1 MFLLYFFDKTAIFL
15 LFNKLYVR
23 IVKVFGRFY
32 VISQNIREKI
42 CLISK

>member
-1 MFLLYFFDKTAIFL
+1 MIFFAKTAIFL

-23 IVKVFGRFY
+23 LVSVFGRFC
-32 VISQNIREKI
+32 VISQNIKEKI